1 MSQTLNGKLHRALF
15 LLVGGLGLYLCSL
28 YNYLLFHSFA
38 EIFSIAVAFSVFMI
52 AWNARGQTE
61 NNYIAFLGIGCLF
74 IGILDLV
81 HTLAFKGMPIF
92 TDYDYYANQLWIAA
106 RYLQSLT
113 LLAAFYFLHS
123 KRKFPYLSILYGYG
137 IISALIIASIFVWK
151 IFPVCFIEGQGL
163 TPFKKISEY
172 IVSAIF
178 LGAAILLVKHR
189 ESFEKNIFNN
199 LLWAICFTIASE
211 LSFTF
216 YLSNYGFSNLLGHYF
231 KIISFYLIYRAIIE
245 NCFANPLNL
254 LFRNLKQ
261 SEEALRAS
269 EGNLIEAQRLAHIG
283 SWSYEIANNKLTWSD
298 EIYRI
303 FGMTPREFGATYEA
317 FMQAVHPDDRKMVDR
332 SHQAAVRNEAP
343 HDIEHRIVL
352 PSGEVRHVREKAFV
366 FLDDQGIATKMLG
379 TVQDI
384 TDQKNMALALAIR
397 LRYENSL
404 TALSRI
410 LLRPGPTVD
419 EALER
424 ALQALLEASQTS
436 RVYIFENFTDP
447 ADGLCMRQRYEKC
460 ASGVQPEIGNP
471 QLQHLPY
478 RDGFQRWQEELAVG
492 GTIEGLI
499 SSFPEGE
506 REILAPQ
513 GIHSILII
521 PVFVAGDWYGFI
533 GFDDISQKREWQDE
547 DIRLLWMTAEMIG
560 GYINLHKIQ
569 EELTLA
575 KDAAE
580 SANQTKSRFLA
591 NMSHEIRTPMHAIIG
606 MNRLALETPLTPPQK
621 YYLTTVDNS
630 AQALLGLINDI
641 LDFSKIEADQITMA
655 AVPFDLREIMEAT
668 IQTMAVKA
676 REKGL
681 ELLCHLP
688 VEVHNVLVGDP
699 LRFRQ
704 ILLNLVGNAVKFT
717 EQGHII
723 IQAATEATD
732 NAWVTMRFSV
742 IDTGIGIPL
751 AEREEIFKR
760 FTQGNN
766 DSAGQQ
772 GGTGLG
778 LAICMRLCE
787 LMGGRIWLENT
798 PGGGSTF
805 IFTARFRKK
814 QGKAAPSLLPVEIN
828 AAATPVLI
836 VDDHA
841 FTCQVVQEL
850 LTDAGFSA
858 HFATNAEE
866 ALRLLAKAAT
876 EGTAYGLLLVDRRM
890 PGTDG
895 LQLLATMK
903 KEGLHL
909 PPFIMLETEGIG
921 TACGSCGL
929 HGLSFCLPKPI
940 IRAELFERV
949 IAALRGETCLLG
961 KPQPT
966 TATGKGAS
974 AFSSLRILLAEDN
987 AINQDLARIFLE
999 QAGHEVRIVG
1009 TGVEVLEALADA
1021 VPDII
1026 LMDVQMPEMDGVT
1039 ATVCIRLLE
1048 LGLPV
1053 NYPLSPSLVQRLA
1066 KQFLR
1071 QERITILAMTAQAMA
1086 GDREQCL
1093 AAGMDGYITKPFL
1106 PGEVLAVLQSHAKHI
1121 AEQGRPAGSLPGDEQ
1136 NVEGNDSAV
1145 NLDTVKAHLRDT
1157 YDIAPEKII
1166 MLVESSREV
1175 LRRILETME
1184 NALQQEDHESLY
1196 QAAHSLKGS
1205 LGNLGLGVLAG
1216 LALEIERAAQ
1226 TGGEL
1231 DRETLDL
1238 RFLEIRKGVAAVFQ

>member
-1 MSQTLNGKLHRALF
+1 MSQTFNEKLLRALV
-15 LLVGGLGLYLCSL
+15 LLAGGVGLYLCSL
-28 YNYLLFHSFA
+28 YNYLLFHAFA
-38 EIFSIAVAFSVFMI
+38 EFFSISVAFSVFMI
-52 AWNARGQTE
+52 AWNARRQNE
-61 NNYIAFLGIGCLF
+61 NNYIFFLGIVCLF

-81 HTLAFKGMPIF
+81 HTLAYKGMPIF
-92 TDYDYYANQLWIAA
+92 TDYDYYASQLWIAS
-106 RYLQSLT
+106 RYLQSIS
-113 LLAAFYFLHS
+113 LLAAFYFLRS
-123 KRKFPYLSILYGYG
+123 KRKLPYLPILYGYG
-137 IISALIIASIFVWK
+137 FISALIIASIFVWK
-151 IFPVCFIEGQGL
+151 IFPVCFVEGQGL

-172 IVSAIF
+172 FISAIF
-178 LGAAILLVKHR
+178 LLTAVLLVKHR
-189 ESFEKNIFNN
+189 DRFERNIFNN
-199 LLWAICFTIASE
+199 LFWAIIFSIAAE

-216 YLSNYGFSNLLGHYF
+216 YISNYGFSNLVGHYF
-231 KIISFYLIYRAIIE
+231 KIIAFYLIYRAIIE
-245 NCFANPLNL
+245 NCFVNPLNL
-254 LFRNLKQ
+254 LFLDLKQ
-261 SEEALRAS
+261 SEESLRAS

-283 SWSYEIANNKLTWSD
+283 SWAYEIGNNKLTWSD

-303 FGMTPREFGATYEA
+303 FGISPQEFGATYEA
-317 FMQAVHPDDRKMVDR
+317 FMQAVHPDDRERVDR
-332 SHQAAVRNEAP
+332 SHQAAVRNEGP

-366 FLDDQGIATKMLG
+366 FFDDQGMPTKMLG

-460 ASGVQPEIGNP
+460 APGVQPEIGNP
-471 QLQHLPY
+471 ELQHLPY

-533 GFDDISQKREWQDE
+533 GFDDISQKRAWQDE

-569 EELTLA
+569 HELTLA

-580 SANQTKSRFLA
+580 SANLTKSRFLA

-655 AVPFDLREIMEAT
+655 AVPFNLREIMEAT

-681 ELLCHLP
+681 ELLCRLP
-688 VEVHNVLVGDP
+688 AEVHNVLVGDP
-699 LRFRQ
+699 LRLRQ
-704 ILLNLVGNAVKFT
+704 IFLNLVGNAVKFT
-717 EQGHII
+717 EQGHVI

-732 NAWVTMRFSV
+732 NGWVTMRFSV
-742 IDTGIGIPL
+742 IDTGTGIPL
-751 AEREEIFKR
+751 AERDEIFKR
-760 FTQGNN
+760 FTQGSNE
-766 DSAGQQ
+766 SGVQQ

-778 LAICMRLCE
+778 LAICTRLCE
-787 LMGGRIWLENT
+787 LMGGRIWQENT

-814 QGKAAPSLLPVEIN
+814 QGKAEPSLLPVEIN

-836 VDDHA
+836 VDDHL

-850 LTDAGFSA
+850 LADAGFPA
-858 HFATNAEE
+858 HFATSAEE
-866 ALRLLAKAAT
+866 ALRLVTKAAT
-876 EGTAYGLLLVDRRM
+876 EGRAYGLLLVDRRM
-890 PGTDG
+890 PGNDG
-895 LQLLATMK
+895 LQLLEAIK
-903 KEGLHL
+903 KEGLLL
-909 PPFIMLETEGIG
+909 PPLIMLETEGVG
-921 TACGSCGL
+921 TACGSCGM
-929 HGLSFCLPKPI
+929 HGLSFCLSKPI

-949 IAALRGETCLLG
+949 IAALKGETCLLG
-961 KPQPT
+961 QPRQ
-966 TATGKGAS
+966 AGETGKVTSTFAP
-974 AFSSLRILLAEDN
+974 LRILLAEDN
-987 AINQDLARIFLE
+987 PINQDLARIFLE
-999 QAGHEVRIVG
+999 QAGHEVKIVG
-1009 TGVEVLEALADA
+1009 TGLEVLEVLADA
-1021 VPDII
+1021 IPDII

-1053 NYPLSPSLVQRLA
+1053 NYPLSPSLEQRLA
-1066 KQFLR
+1066 KQFPR
-1071 QERITILAMTAQAMA
+1071 QERVTILAMTAQAMA
-1086 GDREQCL
+1086 GDREKCL

-1106 PGEVLAVLQSHAKHI
+1106 PDEVLAVLQSHAKHL
-1121 AEQGRPAGSLPGDEQ
+1121 AEQGRPEVALPGDQQDVPGGEQ
-1136 NVEGNDSAV
+1136 SV
-1145 NLDTVKAHLRDT
+1145 NLETVKAHLRDT
-1157 YDIAPEKII
+1157 YGIAPEKII

-1175 LRRILETME
+1175 LQRILATME
-1184 NALQQEDHESLY
+1184 NALRQEDHESLS

-1205 LGNLGLGVLAG
+1205 LGNLGLSILAG
-1216 LALEIERAAQ
+1216 LALEIERAAKM
-1226 TGGEL
+1226 GGGL
-1231 DRETLDL
+1231 DRETLER
-1238 RFLEIRKGVAAVFQ
+1238 RFQEIRNGVAAVFR